1 MTVQVPVV
9 SEPQAGVVLLPH
21 GGGNPQVSELS
32 AFDMQSQES
41 RANLPFKCSF
51 CREST
56 ADVIEPLR

>member
-1 MTVQVPVV
+1 MV
-9 SEPQAGVVLLPH
+9 SEPQAGVVLLQH